1 MVLSSFLSTTRNACV
16 CIFMTRVYTG
26 LCLDGHIHMQ
36 NGTYTKWL
44 TTEAIPKIIERFEP
58 FAYCLQRHTPWPS
71 DLHRHTHTHMTA
83 QTHTHT
89 HMSCNSCHS
98 MVRLQA
104 SGMGLFY
111 IRVNMKALGW
121 CSSCSGTSLWM
132 LPNVAVVSG
141 WRNKFSVSVSACE
154 WAQLCSP
161 AK

>member
-71 DLHRHTHTHMTA
+71 DLHRHTHTHDCA
-83 QTHTHT
+83 NTHTHT
-89 HMSCNSCHS
+89 HVLQLLSLNG
-98 MVRLQA
+98 QA
-104 SGMGLFY
+104 SGLRDGL
-111 IRVNMKALGW
+111 ILHTCEHEGPRHWQHHKV
-121 CSSCSGTSLWM
+121 
-132 LPNVAVVSG
+132 VAKHHFIAS
-141 WRNKFSVSVSACE
+141 RFK
-154 WAQLCSP
+154 P
-161 AK
+161 H